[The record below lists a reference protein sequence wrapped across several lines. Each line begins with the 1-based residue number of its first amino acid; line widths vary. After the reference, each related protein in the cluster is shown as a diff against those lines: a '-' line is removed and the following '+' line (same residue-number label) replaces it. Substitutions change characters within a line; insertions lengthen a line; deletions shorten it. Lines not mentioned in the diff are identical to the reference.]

1 MKKIAKAKSGTSLGM
16 KSVKAGYDKNPGVT
30 RADIISAAT
39 GKAKN
44 GTKVVGK
51 KPIKKAQGGTEVDPF
66 PISTARRARAVK
78 EADYEDFFQ
87 KTSRAK
93 KGEDYASSRY
103 YGGAFTPSKVLERHN
118 PYRFESPS
126 KAGITKKPNVTKTA
140 APSKD
145 AIKAYKKSAPKAKK
159 GIVIKKMKTGGKC
172 KNGC

>member
-1 MKKIAKAKSGTSLGM
+1 MDLLLFLPKKQ
-16 KSVKAGYDKNPGVT
+16 
-30 RADIISAAT
+30 
-39 GKAKN
+39 
-44 GTKVVGK
+44 
-51 KPIKKAQGGTEVDPF
+51 IKKAQGGTEVDPF

-159 GIVIKKMKTGGKC
+159 GIVIKKMMGGGKC